1 MGRYFCK
8 PGNISHKRRWL
19 GTGLVLA
26 VGLAAGSSTVFGHE
40 VNKAKDLKYGAVLF
54 EYYQQ
59 KYFET
64 LVEFEYAAE
73 RGGIHNHGDYPELLK
88 GGVSLSYGLDLQAKE
103 IFSRLIS
110 ANTPEEV
117 QNRAWYFLAKMLY
130 LRGDPAR
137 AATTLSNIHGA
148 MPEDVDDEYRYLAAL
163 INVKLGYYEEAESIS
178 RGFDKDSPYAPY
190 LYFNLGVALGK
201 EKRYESAVASLQRAA
216 SFADGSKLLDRL
228 ADRAHMAMAYLYA
241 EGQQNPTNAY
251 AQIKLV
257 SASGIFSNRA
267 LLGSAW
273 ASVNND
279 AYEDALG
286 SLFVLQQRSMA
297 IPEVQEAVLLT
308 PHVYEKLGLLGRASN
323 GFISA
328 YDRYGDALAQLEKA
342 RESLKGADVLE
353 LFVRNVD
360 QMLGESDWF
369 GTAPSVSLNSLSP
382 FLIDRISDHSFQ
394 SVMKDL
400 RDLYAIRNNLKGW
413 KRKQDDFAV
422 ILKARS
428 DSRKAN
434 SQYRNIKALAERQSA
449 LLDRYNLLNERA
461 STLDAKDYERV
472 QWLLGDLQFDIN
484 SASMLVSQLNDGP
497 GVSLDVEGYALLVR
511 SDMDVLDKELERTNE
526 LIGKVENVLREL
538 IAAELDIHEERL
550 KYYRVQAQLAKARI
564 LDRSL
569 TALDDPGASDK
580 RLALTGSTA
589 TEISSKHQSDVPGGG
604 NAP

>member
-1 MGRYFCK
+1 MGRHFCK

-273 ASVNND
+273 AFVNND

-328 YDRYGDALAQLEKA
+328 YDRYGDALAQLDKA

-472 QWLLGDLQFDIN
+472 QWLLDDLQFDIN

-497 GVSLDVEGYALLVR
+497 GASLDVDGYALLVR
-511 SDMDVLDKELERTNE
+511 SDMDALDKELERTNE

-589 TEISSKHQSDVPGGG
+589 TEISSMHQSDAPGGG